1 MTRVWVFGWIALLLW
16 VVAFAQEPPLI
27 NYAAGIGEFEHDE
40 IPPGLGEDGMTYG
53 EGIADGFYISYSP
66 SDAAQFFT
74 FAIDYIEKAS
84 GVASQ
89 RISFSRTG
97 TGSVVGTLFIDLYF
111 PSEDYPRAGETIRIS
126 FWAKTGN
133 WSNALLRVRAR
144 GLDDQTAYSNLI
156 SSSTPIPNWSRFEA
170 NYVVPNSNPAGIR
183 LAFELTLQAGASEG
197 TLWLDNLE
205 VYGSK
210 QWRTRPPRSL
220 KIFTYYDPTR
230 EEANNDWIYYAREFD
245 MIGISQ
251 RMYEARRMLV
261 YKPEL
266 KTTTYYLGFTSD
278 AAGDG
283 NSIRDPFGYTYCNQY
298 HPEWFLLNQF
308 GQRVRF
314 GGSLY
319 MMDVGNP
326 DCADRAASRIRERF
340 RHSNMGLFSIKLDN
354 LIDFTHTHP
363 NQRYP
368 TVASRLA
375 AVVKYFLT
383 LRRELS
389 LYGPPLL
396 LANVASKPYTRDWMH
411 TYLLRQGYLDGVFI
425 EQAFTTIYSLPAP
438 ADYISFTTWEAQL
451 QTLAETPDKV
461 RIYYSGYT
469 IDPVK
474 GRPMKL
480 YAMASF
486 LLGSN
491 ENAYLYLDKHY
502 YEGTP
507 FGRQRSWRP
516 DADLDV
522 PLGQPTGPYQVFF
535 RSSDYRGGLYYRP
548 FENGFVLVNPTG
560 ITRPYWKDGAVF
572 TWVLDDTYYE
582 WVTQQTYPAG
592 TRIKLY
598 PKQARMFIRQSG
610 LQAPGKNGLP
620 MPLQDWKPTLP
631 KNGFRE

>member
-1 MTRVWVFGWIALLLW
+1 MKRTWLFGWIGLLLIG
-16 VVAFAQEPPLI
+16 AAMAQEEAPLI
-27 NYAAGIGEFEHDE
+27 NYVAGIGEFETDE
-40 IPPGLGEDGMTYG
+40 LPPGRGEDGMIYG
-53 EGIADGFYISYSP
+53 DGLSDGFHASYSP
-66 SDAAQFFT
+66 SDASRFFS
-74 FAIDYIEKAS
+74 FAIDYDQKTS

-89 RISFSRTG
+89 RISFSRAG
-97 TGSVVGTLFIDLYF
+97 SGSVRGSIYIDLYF
-111 PSEDYPRAGETIRIS
+111 PSEDYPQVGETIRIS
-126 FWAKTGN
+126 VWMKTGS
-133 WSNALLRVRAR
+133 WSNAQLRLRAR
-144 GLDDQTAYSNLI
+144 GLDDQTPTVTLLTQTTS
-156 SSSTPIPNWSRFEA
+156 IPDWSRFEV
-170 NYVVPNSNPAGIR
+170 NYTVPNSNPQGIR
-183 LAFELTLQAGASEG
+183 LIFEITLQDGASEG
-197 TLWLDNLE
+197 TVWFDNLE

-210 QWRTRPPRSL
+210 RWRTRPPRSL

-245 MIGISQ
+245 MIGMSQ
-251 RMYEARRMLV
+251 RMFELKRMLV

-283 NSIRDPFGYTYCNQY
+283 NSIRDPFGYTYCNQH

-314 GGSLY
+314 GGTLY
-319 MMDVGNP
+319 MMDIGNP
-326 DCADRAASRIRERF
+326 ACALRAASRIRERF
-340 RHSNMGLFSIKLDN
+340 VHTNIALFSLKLDN
-354 LIDFTHTHP
+354 LIDFTHNHP

-368 TVASRLA
+368 TTASRLA
-375 AVVKYFLT
+375 AVVKYFLI
-383 LRRELS
+383 LRRELEM
-389 LYGPPLL
+389 YGPPLL
-396 LANVASKPYTRDWMH
+396 LANVAAKPYTRNWIH
-411 TYLLRQGYLDGVFI
+411 TYLLRQGFVDGVFI
-425 EQAFTTIYSLPAP
+425 EQAFTTIYGLPIP
-438 ADYISFTTWEAQL
+438 ATYLRFSGWEQQL

-469 IDPVK
+469 IDPARM
-474 GRPMKL
+474 RPMKL

-486 LLGSN
+486 LLGNN

-516 DADLDV
+516 DADFDV

-535 RSSDYRGGLYYRP
+535 RSSDYAGGLYYRP

-560 ITRPYWKDGAVF
+560 NTPPSWKDGAVF

-610 LQAPGKNGLP
+610 LLSKPGRGSADTVLSQPEELP
-620 MPLQDWKPTLP
+620 P
-631 KNGFRE
+631 KK